1 MKENIVSAPT
11 PILVLDLDYTL
22 AYYKDEMEELFEILS
37 DFKFSEEQVLKAL
50 SESEKENFSFISFYR
65 ILVESTGIEANKDLF
80 FSSMQDWFR
89 RNYIL
94 YDDARWFLSRCLK
107 QVTVVIVTAGDK
119 AFQKKKI
126 KHLGFIPNDVVVV
139 PMGMRKL
146 DTLRGLQ
153 KQYGRNI
160 IFVDDNP
167 NEFDVP
173 LEFVRYVRMVRY
185 GSPHRLTY
193 KENQRSIVTVTSFF
207 ELGELVAFKKEAV

>member
-1 MKENIVSAPT
+1 MKENIVPT
-11 PILVLDLDYTL
+11 PVLVLDLDYTL

-50 SESEKENFSFISFYR
+50 SEAEKENFSFVNFYR
-65 ILVESTGIEANKDLF
+65 ILVENTGIEANKGLF
-80 FSSMQDWFR
+80 FNSMQDWFK
-89 RNYIL
+89 RNYVL
-94 YDDARWFLSRCLK
+94 YDDACWFLSHFK
-107 QVTVVIVTAGDK
+107 QMTVVIVTAGDK

-146 DTLRGLQ
+146 DALKDLQ

-160 IFVDDNP
+160 VFVDDNP

-173 LEFVRYVRMVRY
+173 LEFIRYVRMVRY
-185 GSPHRLTY
+185 GSPYRLAY
-193 KENQRSIVTVTSFF
+193 KENQRSILTITSFL
-207 ELGELVAFKKEAV
+207 ELGELITLKKGAV